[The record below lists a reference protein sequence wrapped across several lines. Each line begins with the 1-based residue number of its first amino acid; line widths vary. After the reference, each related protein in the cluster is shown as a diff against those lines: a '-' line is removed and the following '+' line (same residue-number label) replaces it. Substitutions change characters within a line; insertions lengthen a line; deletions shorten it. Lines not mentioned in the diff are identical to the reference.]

1 MRKNKKA
8 RQDIYQEVTD
18 TILGYLE
25 QGVAPWRNPIVKPAG
40 DGLPKSLST
49 GKPYRGINTF
59 LLALK
64 GWTKSYA
71 SDYWL
76 TFNQA
81 RSRGG
86 RVRKGE
92 QGTMVVFWKRYAT
105 EDKQTGEKIEVPV
118 LRHYV
123 VFNGD
128 QVEGVELPNSPT
140 EATETP
146 HDPIEQADD
155 IVSGYRDPPRLA
167 IYGTQAIYCPKQDEV
182 RIPLTSSFVSA
193 EAYYATLFHELAHS
207 TGHSKRLD
215 RGLDDQ
221 WLAPFG
227 SPTYGRE
234 ELVAEFGS
242 AFLCAA
248 ARISPPTIHQAA
260 AYIDGWRKSIRAD
273 KTLVVQSAGQGQRA
287 ADYILGVEFNASAT
301 SQDVAPSS
309 PPKSQ
314 RELGF

>member
-1 MRKNKKA
+1 MAKKQT
-8 RQDIYQEVTD
+8 RRDIYQEVTD
-18 TILGYLE
+18 TVVGYLDR
-25 QGVAPWRNPIVKPAG
+25 GVAPWRNPIIKPAG

-64 GWTKSYA
+64 AWTKGYA

-81 RSRGG
+81 KSRGG
-86 RVRKGE
+86 QVRKGE
-92 QGTMVVFWKRYAT
+92 QGTLVVFWKRYAT
-105 EDKQTGEKIEVPV
+105 EDKESGEKIEVPV

-128 QVEGVELPNSPT
+128 QVEGIDLPSASPEET
-140 EATETP
+140 EAPFYTI
-146 HDPIEQADD
+146 DPAEEVLAAYQ
-155 IVSGYRDPPRLA
+155 DPPR
-167 IYGTQAIYCPKQDEV
+167 IVVVGSQAVYTPRLDEV
-182 RIPLTSSFVSA
+182 RVPLTSSFVSA

-207 TGHSKRLD
+207 TGHSKRLN
-215 RGLDDQ
+215 RGIDDA

-227 SPTYGRE
+227 SPNYGRE
-234 ELVAEFGS
+234 ELIAEFGS

-273 KTLVVQSAGQGQRA
+273 KKLVVQAAGQGQRA
-287 ADYILGVEFNASAT
+287 ADYILGREFNDVAAE
-301 SQDVAPSS
+301 QDVS
-309 PPKSQ
+309 PPPQPQAQ